1 MVFEK
6 RNEIQQV
13 GIIEGSVLKIE
24 QPFQVVIRMLDHKVI
39 RIIVHAVEQ
48 VRALVDDRFSLP
60 PSQNCRKKCGNFDVL
75 FLRKPVGNTY
85 RIVGYKGRPVILINF
100 EIQKIF

>member
-6 RNEIQQV
+6 RHEIEQV
-13 GIIEGSVLKIE
+13 GIVKRPVLKIE
-24 QPFQVVIRMLDHKVI
+24 QAFKVFVRMLEHKVI
-39 RIIVHAVEQ
+39 RIIIHAVKQ
-48 VRALVDDRFSLP
+48 VRALVNDSFSLA

>member
-39 RIIVHAVEQ
+39 RIIVHTVEQ

-60 PSQNCRKKCGNFDVL
+60 PSQNCRKKCGNFDILL
-75 FLRKPVGNTY
+75 FRKPVGNTY
-85 RIVGYKGRPVILINF
+85 RIVGYKGRPVILINL